1 MREDFEVIEISSDS
15 MTLKANR
22 ESSCNV
28 CASKGVCG
36 TGILSGLFGG
46 YSLFKKPLNNGVK
59 EGDIVTLEI
68 SSKELFSRAMQLYLF
83 PILGLFAGAYLSELI
98 FPLNDIVQAL
108 MGLSAF
114 LLVLLLLRV
123 LIK

>member
-1 MREDFEVIEISSDS
+1 MREDFEVIEISSSS

-22 ESSCNV
+22 QSTCNV
-28 CASKGVCG
+28 CTSKEVCG

-46 YSLFKKPLNNGVK
+46 YSLFKKPLKNGVK
-59 EGDIVTLEI
+59 EGDILTLEI
-68 SSKELFSRAMQLYLF
+68 SSKELFFRAMQLYLL

-108 MGLSAF
+108 IGLSSF
-114 LLVLLLLRV
+114 LLVLLLLKV

>member
-1 MREDFEVIEISSDS
+1 MREDFEVIEISSNS

-22 ESSCNV
+22 QSSCNV
-28 CASKGVCG
+28 CTSKGVCG

-46 YSLFKKPLNNGVK
+46 YSLFKKPLKNGVK

-83 PILGLFAGAYLSELI
+83 PILGLFGGAYLSELL